1 MDQFKVAEERLE
13 KTAVMDEKQMI
24 DRIKELEIENED
36 LRKQNK
42 KLGDENKNLNWQVEE
57 LGMDKEIL
65 MERSEKAEKAAAEL
79 CDQNRQYAEKH
90 MDWKKPP
97 FLPGKAEEGHVCDH
111 RVSAYAL
118 KIFGGQTIVTI
129 SSETPLKGITIDF
142 DGGEPQKF
150 LRI

>member
-1 MDQFKVAEERLE
+1 MDQFKVAEDRLK

-24 DRIKELEIENED
+24 DRIKALEIENED

-42 KLGDENKNLNWQVEE
+42 KLGDENKNLKWQVGE

-79 CDQNRQYAEKH
+79 CDQNRKYAEKH

-97 FLPGKAEEGHVCDH
+97 FLPGKVKEQQADQ
-111 RVSAYAL
+111 RVSTYVL
-118 KIFGGQTIVTI
+118 KFIDAAMTIR
-129 SSETPLKGITIDF
+129 SKKPLKGITIEF
-142 DGGEPQKF
+142 DGGEPQ
-150 LRI
+150 